1 MPDTRRITSADVARH
16 AGVSRATVSY
26 VLNATPGQSI
36 SPATRDRVL
45 RAAAGLGY
53 APSAAARTLRTGRSD
68 VVLCLLPDWPIG
80 NEVGDLLGNLS
91 TALAREGLT
100 FVVHPGSRADRPI
113 AEIWKAITPAA
124 VLSFTDFSDAE
135 TEAMRAAGVALVVA
149 LLGRAGRHGREL
161 EVPQQLVGRR
171 QAEHLLATGHTR
183 LGYAYPDDPR
193 LQIFAEPRLAG
204 VRAVV
209 DRQPATPVGEGGAPE
224 PAVVVR
230 DGGAP
235 GPEPLVEVV
244 PLDVAPAAAAVER
257 WRAAGVT
264 GVCAYNDEVALA
276 VLAGAR
282 ALAMTGLAVIG
293 VDDIPAARLAVPPL
307 TTVTTDQRTLAAHL
321 ATTVVAAVSGRPA
334 PILHTADLIRVV
346 VRDSA

>member
-1 MPDTRRITSADVARH
+1 MPEPRRITSADVARR

-36 SPATRDRVL
+36 SPATRSRVL
-45 RAAAGLGY
+45 EAAAGLGY

-80 NEVGDLLGNLS
+80 NEVGNLLGNLS
-91 TALAREGLT
+91 TELARAGLT
-100 FVVHPGSRADRPI
+100 FVAHPGSRADRPI

-124 VLSFTDFSDAE
+124 VLSFSDFSDGE

-161 EVPQQLVGRR
+161 EVPQQLIGRR
-171 QAEHLLATGHTR
+171 QAEHLCGAGHRR

-193 LQIFAEPRLAG
+193 LQIFAEPRLSG
-204 VRAVV
+204 VRAF
-209 DRQPATPVGEGGAPE
+209 GEP
-224 PAVVVR
+224 VVR
-230 DGGAP
+230 T
-235 GPEPLVEVV
+235 V
-244 PLDVAPAAAAVER
+244 PLDAGPAADAVAR
-257 WRAAGVT
+257 WCADGVT
-264 GVCAYNDEVALA
+264 GICAYNDEVALA

-282 ALAMTGLAVIG
+282 RLGPGAPAGLAVIG

-307 TTVTTDQRTLAAHL
+307 TTVTTDQRMLAVHL
-321 ATTVVAAVSGRPA
+321 ATTVVAAVGGRTGP
-334 PILHTADLIRVV
+334 PLPTDDLIRVV
-346 VRDSA
+346 VRESA